1 MFEHYKSR
9 MAHQGS
15 NQSEMHRM
23 QSNMVIEQ
31 TWDRDPNYR
40 RVYVVKVGSGLP
52 VVTEQHEL
60 VDVKFNVEAYQ
71 RLTSDEPAYLLQFR
85 HGAEKRNPDI
95 AIGSYV
101 YMEDEDGNWK
111 WWLLVALDERPQFRQ
126 YHILECNWTLKWV
139 VNNTIHSCLAV
150 QRYQNSYSSGL
161 QSGSRI
167 TGVDDMT
174 AIWTPTNPSTQTI
187 GYNQRFLISDIGR
200 IPALCY
206 EVSKISDT
214 SPIGLIKFS
223 LTQTQF
229 NEHTDNVDLM
239 IADYWESHIEPT
251 EPEKPIE
258 PDVPVNP
265 DTETEPTVGTAEIKY
280 SGTKPT
286 IKVGGS
292 TKTFTPVFSLEG
304 VIADKWYVSEGD
316 IDISGDTENYTIE
329 HDDQSLKLNVA
340 TNYYLIGKVLTI
352 RVVGTDGSEATLDV
366 EVIG

>member
-1 MFEHYKSR
+1 MFDHYKSR
-9 MAHQGS
+9 MAHRGA
-15 NQSEMHRM
+15 NMSEMLRM

-40 RVYVVKVGSGLP
+40 RVYVVKVSNGLP
-52 VVTEQHEL
+52 KVTERHEL
-60 VDVKFNVEAYQ
+60 IDVKFNVETYQ
-71 RLTSDEPAYLLQFR
+71 KLTSDEPAYLLQFR

-101 YMEDEDGNWK
+101 YMEDEDGAWK

-126 YHILECNWTLKWV
+126 YHILETNWTLKWV
-139 VNNTIHSCLAV
+139 VDNKIHTCLAV

-174 AIWTPTNPSTQTI
+174 AIWVPTNTSTQTI
-187 GYNQRFLISDIGR
+187 GYNQRFLISDVGR
-200 IPALCY
+200 KPALCY

-223 LTQTQF
+223 LAQTAF
-229 NEHTDNVDLM
+229 NEETDNVDLM
-239 IADYWESHIEPT
+239 IADYWASHIEPT
-251 EPEKPIE
+251 GSAIE
-258 PDVPVNP
+258 QEFSGMAAI
-265 DTETEPTVGTAEIKY
+265 TY
-280 SGTKPT
+280 SGIAAT

-292 TKTFTPVFSLEG
+292 YKVFTPAFSGEG
-304 VIADKWYVSEGD
+304 VTVDKWLVSDENGD
-316 IDISGDTENYTIE
+316 ISADTENYIIE
-329 HDDQSLKLNVA
+329 YDGEKLKLKVA
-340 TNYYLIGKVLTI
+340 QNYNLIQTVLI
-352 RVVGTDGSEATLDV
+352 VQVVGTDKSTAEVSV